1 VSTVLKKSKRVK
13 MDAATLIYMVGLGI
27 ASMAFIFILLV
38 IRPSKVTKEKLEK
51 VLGKK
56 AVEAIKKAKD
66 DEEIKKIIRSL
77 PKLRK
82 TKLKT
87 LMESQ
92 DIRDVL
98 KAVHEHILKDES

>member
-1 VSTVLKKSKRVK
+1 
-13 MDAATLIYMVGLGI
+13 MNAAALIYMVGLGI
-27 ASMAFIFILLV
+27 ASMAFIFILFI
-38 IRPSKVTKEKLEK
+38 IRPSMVTKEKLEK
-51 VLGKK
+51 VLGKE
-56 AVEAIKKAKD
+56 AVEAIRKAKN
-66 DEEIKKIIRSL
+66 DEEIKKIVRSL

-98 KAVHEHILKDES
+98 KAVHEHILKDKS